1 MFVPFY
7 LLACAIFF
15 LLLQAFAF
23 ASQLFQISCVIMA
36 SPGAKPYFPPGYLQ
50 EYSGDQSIRVAIAFI
65 VLEVL
70 IVMARFYA
78 RTKNEAPLG

>member
-1 MFVPFY
+1 
-7 LLACAIFF
+7 
-15 LLLQAFAF
+15 
-23 ASQLFQISCVIMA
+23 MA